1 MKTVDTNTNA
11 IRRQSHRRHSAQL
24 KEQVLQACSEPG
36 ASVAVIARLHGL
48 NANVVHRWR
57 ALQREM
63 SKQAIE
69 PALALPTPGFVAVAV
84 QSEAAASCA
93 PADIRIE
100 LRRGASAATVHWPVE
115 SAAACASWLSEWLR

>member
-1 MKTVDTNTNA
+1 MAASKFSSLTTSLTPDW
-11 IRRQSHRRHSAQL
+11 
-24 KEQVLQACSEPG
+24 EPG
-36 ASVAVIARLHGL
+36 ESVAVIARLHGL

-63 SKQAIE
+63 TKKAIE
-69 PALALPTPGFVAVAV
+69 PALALPTAGFVAVAV
-84 QSEAAASCA
+84 QSAAAASCA